1 MKRCVIGGILIAV
14 AVPGTASGQTLTVYS
29 SLPLSGPSRVSTQ
42 AVNAGARQALREA
55 GGQAGGRSVRLVT
68 LNDATRRAGSWT
80 PEREAQNARRAA
92 RDDSTIAY
100 IGAFNSGA
108 SSVSI
113 PILNEAGVP
122 QVSPSNT
129 YTGLTIQGDRGE
141 PDKYYPTGVRTYFR
155 IVPNDTVQAAALVT
169 AMRDRGCTR
178 VAAVHDNEIY
188 GAGMNR
194 DFNAAAQRLGLPV
207 VVNRA
212 IGRRTRGFRAITR
225 ARPDCVVYTGL
236 TDNGAVRL
244 FRSVGRGRQMFA
256 SDGVA
261 ESGFTRRLPR
271 SIARRTLVSVATLA
285 PEAYPGGTAI
295 IGRSDPYKIYGYEAM
310 KVILDAIN
318 AGGPT
323 KEGVLAGL
331 RGVQNRNSVLGTY
344 SFDANGDTTLRTFGL
359 YSVRGG
365 ELQWAGVV
373 NAA

>member
-14 AVPGTASGQTLTVYS
+14 AVPGTASAQQLTVYS
-29 SLPLSGPSRVSTQ
+29 SLPLSGAARVQTR
-42 AVNAGARQALREA
+42 AVNDGARQALREA
-55 GGQAGGRSVRLVT
+55 GGQAGGRPVRLVT

-80 PEREAQNARRAA
+80 PGREAQNARRAA

-108 SSVSI
+108 SQVSI

-129 YTGLTIQGDRGE
+129 YTGLTAPGQPGE

-155 IVPNDTVQAAALVT
+155 IVPNDTVQAAALAT

-178 VAAVHDNEIY
+178 VAAVHDNEVY

-207 VVNRA
+207 VLNRA
-212 IGRRTRGFRAITR
+212 IGRRTRSFRSITR
-225 ARPDCVVYTGL
+225 ARPDCVVYTGI
-236 TDNGAVRL
+236 TANGAVRL
-244 FRSVGRGRQMFA
+244 FRSVGRGRQMFGG
-256 SDGVA
+256 DGVA
-261 ESGFTRRLPR
+261 ELGFTRRLPR
-271 SIARRTLVSVATLA
+271 SIARRTLVTVATLA
-285 PEAYPGGTAI
+285 PEAYPGAAI

-310 KVILDAIN
+310 KVILDSIN

-323 KEGVLAGL
+323 KAGVLNAL

-344 SFDANGDTTLRTFGL
+344 SFDANGDTTLRTYGL
-359 YSVRGG
+359 YSIRNRF
-365 ELQWAGVV
+365 LTWSGVV

>member
-14 AVPGTASGQTLTVYS
+14 AVPGTASAQQLTVYS
-29 SLPLSGPSRVSTQ
+29 SLPLSGASRVQTK

-68 LNDATRRAGSWT
+68 LNDATRRTGAWT
-80 PEREAQNARRAA
+80 PGREAQNARRAA
-92 RDDSTIAY
+92 RDDSTVAY

-108 SSVSI
+108 SQVSI
-113 PILNEAGVP
+113 PILNEAGIP

-129 YTGLTIQGDRGE
+129 YTGLTVPAQRGE
-141 PDKYYPTGVRTYFR
+141 PDRYYPTGIRTYFR

-178 VAAVHDNEIY
+178 VAAVHDNEVY

-194 DFNAAAQRLGLPV
+194 DFNAAAQRLGLPIV
-207 VVNRA
+207 ANRA
-212 IGRRTRGFRAITR
+212 IGRRTRSFRAITR

-236 TDNGAVRL
+236 TANGAVRL
-244 FRSVGRGRQMFA
+244 FRSVGRGRRMFG

-261 ESGFTRRLPR
+261 EAGFTRRLPR

-285 PEAYPGGTAI
+285 PEAYPGGAAI
-295 IGRSDPYKIYGYEAM
+295 IGRGDPYKIYGYEAM

-318 AGGPT
+318 AGGPSRQ
-323 KEGVLAGL
+323 GVLNGL

-344 SFDANGDTTLRTFGL
+344 SFDANGDTTLRTYGL
-359 YSVRGG
+359 YSIQRRALVF
-365 ELQWAGVV
+365 EGVV
-373 NAA
+373 TAG